1 MKRPWAL
8 RTSQTRRL
16 ADDASKAGR
25 HAHQDAMH
33 PRRPRPRLALLAG
46 LLLALAVP
54 AAALAH
60 PLGKFTIN
68 HYSGIRVSPERIVVD
83 QVFDLAE
90 IPALQALQPTGGDFG
105 PAGPTAF
112 AAGDC
117 RQLVSGLML
126 SRSLLFSLS
135 VPKPFCRVPPMVRSR
150 LPSTASNP
158 SRISSI
164 SSLRRG
170 NRENKRFSGSEATA
184 LSETELLIW

>member
-33 PRRPRPRLALLAG
+33 PRRPRPHLALLTG

-60 PLGKFTIN
+60 PLGNFTIN
-68 HYSGIRVSPERIVVD
+68 HYSGIRGSSPPERIVVD

-90 IPALQALQPTGGDFG
+90 IPALQALQPTGGDSARQQYVVMLWPRTGTVPASG
-105 PAGPTAF
+105 PGGVPTSPSAPTSTGCGPDSSADAISPTPAVWN
-112 AAGDC
+112 ASATMGRRLSTC
-117 RQLVSGLML
+117 RL
-126 SRSLLFSLS
+126 
-135 VPKPFCRVPPMVRSR
+135 C
-150 LPSTASNP
+150 
-158 SRISSI
+158 
-164 SSLRRG
+164 
-170 NRENKRFSGSEATA
+170 
-184 LSETELLIW
+184 